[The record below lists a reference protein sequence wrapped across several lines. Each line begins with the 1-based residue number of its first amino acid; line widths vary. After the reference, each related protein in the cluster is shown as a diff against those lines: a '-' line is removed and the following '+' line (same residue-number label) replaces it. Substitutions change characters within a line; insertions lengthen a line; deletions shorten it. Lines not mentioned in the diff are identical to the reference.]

1 MPRML
6 SAAFANLCE
15 SVRFAMFI
23 PWPLDLEN
31 SPENRP
37 CPTLRQGS
45 WRQKLIELARRES
58 RPTVSTMEP
67 WSYSHETLRHQG
79 HTALAEQGSW
89 VDSIRDL
96 PGIWIKARGANNS
109 DYRLLEAALIREI
122 PRADRLEGLKPAD
135 QDRIMG
141 TLLLETVVIDVEG
154 LTEDDGKTPVAYSRE
169 LGQQLL
175 LDLVFRVF
183 CAGAAY
189 AGAIVA
195 DRRAAD
201 QEIEVKN

>member
-1 MPRML
+1 
-6 SAAFANLCE
+6 
-15 SVRFAMFI
+15 
-23 PWPLDLEN
+23 
-31 SPENRP
+31 
-37 CPTLRQGS
+37 
-45 WRQKLIELARRES
+45 
-58 RPTVSTMEP
+58 MEP

-96 PGIWIKARGANNS
+96 PGIRIKARGANNS
-109 DYRLLEAALIREI
+109 DYRLLEAKLIREI

-154 LTEDDGKTPVAYSRE
+154 LTEDDDKTPVRYSRE
-169 LGQQLL
+169 LGQKLL
-175 LDLVFRVF
+175 LDPDYRVFR
-183 CAGAAY
+183 AGAAY